1 MSLSKVAS
9 ICVLAAVVALGSVSA
24 YGRPPVRQSSDN
36 GIGSSIQQWMLLES
50 SLPVV
55 LTAGG
60 KSVTMTREILC
71 PQQDQ
76 SGGSCSPSGNYMY
89 VFQLQSTATNVTINI
104 GKLQKGTFKAVD
116 QDGPIGTYG
125 FVVCNDDPDNPEDGN
140 SAELCT
146 EDPNDPGY
154 NNFSGITFAVKGK
167 TGVQFTIPSFP
178 SFPPGNSAEGQG
190 LTIYIVTTQSAPIP
204 IIYPSIGD

>member
-1 MSLSKVAS
+1 MSLLKVSS
-9 ICVLAAVVALGSVSA
+9 ICMLVVLVAFGSVSA
-24 YGRPPVRQSSDN
+24 YGRLPVRQSSDN
-36 GIGSSIQQWMLLES
+36 GQGINIQHWMLLES

-71 PQQDQ
+71 PQQDR
-76 SGGSCSPSGNYMY
+76 SGGSCSPSGSYMY
-89 VFQLQSTATNVTINI
+89 VFQLQSTASNVTINI
-104 GKLQKGTFKAVD
+104 GKLQKGTFSVVD
-116 QDGPIGTYG
+116 EDGPMGTYG
-125 FVVCNDDPDNPEDGN
+125 FVVCNDDPQDPPDGN